1 MEYECKKC
9 GCTKVF
15 AKPAGRSMGVYCQD
29 CGAWIANITY
39 TKMKDLYNKISKED
53 LGENAA
59 LRNIKKRNSVITMK
73 CTNCGCL
80 LFNSLFPHP
89 QGQFNLLNAGFC
101 PSCGKRLI

>member
-1 MEYECKKC
+1 MTIKLDTEILQELAFVL
-9 GCTKVF
+9 GHMARF
-15 AKPAGRSMGVYCQD
+15 HLSGRSKGICQ
-29 CGAWIANITY
+29 
-39 TKMKDLYNKISKED
+39 DLYNKISKED